1 MFSLFFFAA
10 MFYVYILFSKSS
22 DRFYI
27 GHTNDL
33 DRRLMEHNN
42 PVSGKKYSAKH
53 GDWELVFSLPVS
65 EARSDAF
72 RVERFFKKQKNREF
86 ILRLI
91 ENQNNSEYCNHLL
104 NHILKKGG

>member
-27 GHTNDL
+27 GHTNDVA
-33 DRRLMEHNN
+33 RRLTEHNN

-53 GDWELVFSLPVS
+53 KEWDLVYSVPVS
-65 EARSDAF
+65 DSRSDAF
-72 RVERFFKKQKNREF
+72 RVERFFKKQKSREF
-86 ILRLI
+86 ILKLI
-91 ENQNNSEYCNHLL
+91 ENRDNSDYCSHLL
-104 NHILKKGG
+104 NHILN